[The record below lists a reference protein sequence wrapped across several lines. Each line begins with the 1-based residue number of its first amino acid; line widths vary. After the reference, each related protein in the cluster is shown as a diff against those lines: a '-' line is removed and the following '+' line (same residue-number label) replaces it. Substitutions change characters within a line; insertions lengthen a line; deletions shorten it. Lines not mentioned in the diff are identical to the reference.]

1 MSNSSYFKNNRIRTK
16 LLLFIDN
23 EIQYKLKQNIQNLKL
38 NCRND
43 NQINL
48 EETFTQKRINKHFFS
63 FSNIDKI
70 KKNENSNK
78 SLSTVDD
85 SPNKIKEKSNK
96 KRYIIHFKTYAKE
109 DNYSNKLI
117 NISFDKKI
125 YSIKN
130 LFKQSSTFLILQKQ
144 KNSFE
149 YLKIL
154 CNNFKICKNNKK
166 TVKRIRS
173 INLKKSKLLDF
184 NKKINKKSNEIK
196 LKKYKK
202 ENKYSLFR
210 KSQKKNNESNSKN
223 ISRNLILIKI
233 KQN

>member
-23 EIQYKLKQNIQNLKL
+23 EIQSKLKQNIQNLKF
-38 NCRND
+38 NCKNE
-43 NQINL
+43 NLIKINL
-48 EETFTQKRINKHFFS
+48 EETFTQKPIKKYFFS

-85 SPNKIKEKSNK
+85 SPNKIKEKSSK

-130 LFKQSSTFLILQKQ
+130 LFKQSSTFLILQKP

-173 INLKKSKLLDF
+173 INLKKYKLLDF

-196 LKKYKK
+196 LKKY
-202 ENKYSLFR
+202 
-210 KSQKKNNESNSKN
+210 
-223 ISRNLILIKI
+223 
-233 KQN
+233 